1 MAKITV
7 EKDFG
12 EWKVP
17 KSWDDLTLGKFQEL
31 EKLYEGEEGEGEEK
45 RKFDVR
51 DVLDLLTEHTKD
63 EINELPVEFTDMLL
77 RKMYWLHEQPDFGKP
92 SNKITIDEETYTVH
106 TENEMKFGEYVA
118 LDAAMKGDKHNYAAM
133 LAILCRKEG
142 ELFDAKFENE
152 ILPSRIEFWKNV
164 SVVKVMPIVSFFL
177 ELSSMSLQVSLL
189 SSQIQDGI
197 NHIVKHIETSR
208 GNGVFSALF
217 TKWQTR
223 KLRKLQ
229 KSIKNI

>member
-12 EWKVP
+12 EWNVP

-31 EKLYEGEEGEGEEK
+31 ERLYDTEDGNE

-51 DVLDLLTEHTKD
+51 DVLDLMTDRTKD
-63 EINELPVEFTDMLL
+63 EINELPIEFTDSLL
-77 RKMYWLHEQPDFGKP
+77 RKMYWLHEQPQFGKP
-92 SNKITIDEETYTVH
+92 SNKITIDGVQYTVH
-106 TENEMKFGEYVA
+106 NENEMKFGEYVA
-118 LDAAMKGDKHNYAAM
+118 LDTALKGDKHNYAAM

-142 ELFDAKFENE
+142 EIFDAKFENE

-164 SVVKVMPIVSFFL
+164 SVMKVMPIVSFFL
-177 ELSSMSLQVSLL
+177 ELSSMSLQVSQL
-189 SSQIQDGI
+189 SLEIQEGI
-197 NHIVKHIETSR
+197 NHILKHIETSKR
-208 GNGVFSALF
+208 NGVFSALY
-217 TKWQTR
+217 TKWQVR
-223 KLRKLQ
+223 KLKKLQ

>member
-12 EWKVP
+12 EWNVP
-17 KSWDDLTLGKFQEL
+17 QSWDDLTLGKFQEL
-31 EKLYEGEEGEGEEK
+31 ERLYDGDEE

-51 DVLDLLTEHTKD
+51 DVLDLMTDRTKD
-63 EINELPVEFTDMLL
+63 DINELPIEFTDSLL

-92 SNKITIDEETYTVH
+92 SNKVIIDGVQYTVH
-106 TENEMKFGEYVA
+106 NENEMKFGEYVA
-118 LDAAMKGDKHNYAAM
+118 LDTALKGDKHNYAAM

-142 ELFDAKFENE
+142 EIFDAKFENE

-164 SVVKVMPIVSFFL
+164 SVMKVMPIVSFFL
-177 ELSSMSLQVSLL
+177 ELSSMSLQVSQL
-189 SSQIQDGI
+189 SLEIQEGI
-197 NHIVKHIETSR
+197 NHILKHIETSKR
-208 GNGVFSALF
+208 NGVFSALY
-217 TKWQTR
+217 TRWQMR
-223 KLRKLQ
+223 KLKKLQ

>member
-17 KSWDDLTLGKFQEL
+17 QSWDDLTLGKFQEL
-31 EKLYEGEEGEGEEK
+31 ERLYDGDEE

-51 DVLDLLTEHTKD
+51 DVLDLMTDRTKD
-63 EINELPVEFTDMLL
+63 EINELPIEFTDMLL

-92 SNKITIDEETYTVH
+92 SNKITIDGETYTVH
-106 TENEMKFGEYVA
+106 NENEMKFGEYVA
-118 LDAAMKGDKHNYAAM
+118 LDTALKGDKHNYAAM
-133 LAILCRKEG
+133 LAILCRKDG
-142 ELFDAKFENE
+142 EIFDAKFENE

-164 SVVKVMPIVSFFL
+164 SVMKVMPIVSFFL
-177 ELSSMSLQVSLL
+177 ELSSMSLQVSQL
-189 SSQIQDGI
+189 SLEIQEGI
-197 NHIVKHIETSR
+197 NHILKHIETSKQ
-208 GNGVFSALF
+208 NGVFSALY
-217 TKWQTR
+217 TKWQVR
-223 KLRKLQ
+223 KLKKLQ

>member
-17 KSWDDLTLGKFQEL
+17 SSWDDLTLGKFQEL
-31 EKLYEGEEGEGEEK
+31 ERLYDGEEDKE

-51 DVLDLLTEHTKD
+51 DVLDLMTDRKKD
-63 EINELPVEFTDMLL
+63 EINELPIEFTDMLL

-92 SNKITIDEETYTVH
+92 SNKITIDGETYTVH

-118 LDAAMKGDKHNYAAM
+118 LDTAMKGDKHNYAAM
-133 LAILCRKEG
+133 LAILCRKDG
-142 ELFDAKFENE
+142 EIFDAKFENE

-164 SVVKVMPIVSFFL
+164 SVMKVMPIVSFFL
-177 ELSSMSLQVSLL
+177 ELSSMSLQVSQL
-189 SSQIQDGI
+189 SLEIQEGI
-197 NHIVKHIETSR
+197 NHILKHIETSKR
-208 GNGVFSALF
+208 NGVFSALY

-223 KLRKLQ
+223 KLKKLQ

>member
-17 KSWDDLTLGKFQEL
+17 QSWDDLTLGKFQEL
-31 EKLYEGEEGEGEEK
+31 ERLYDGDDENE

-51 DVLDLLTEHTKD
+51 DVLDLMTDRTKD
-63 EINELPVEFTDMLL
+63 EINELPIEFTDSLL

-92 SNKITIDEETYTVH
+92 SNKITIDGVQYTVH
-106 TENEMKFGEYVA
+106 NENEMKFGEYVA
-118 LDAAMKGDKHNYAAM
+118 LDTALKGDKHNYAAM

-142 ELFDAKFENE
+142 EIFDAKFENE

-164 SVVKVMPIVSFFL
+164 SVMKVMPIVSFFL
-177 ELSSMSLQVSLL
+177 ELSSMSLQVSQL
-189 SSQIQDGI
+189 SSEIQEGI
-197 NHIVKHIETSR
+197 NHILKHIETSKR
-208 GNGVFSALF
+208 NGVFSALY
-217 TKWQTR
+217 TKWQVR
-223 KLRKLQ
+223 KLKKLQ

>member
-17 KSWDDLTLGKFQEL
+17 QSWDDLTLGKFQEL
-31 EKLYEGEEGEGEEK
+31 ERLYDGDDDKE

-51 DVLDLLTEHTKD
+51 DVLDLMTDRTKD
-63 EINELPVEFTDMLL
+63 EINELPIEFTDMLL

-92 SNKITIDEETYTVH
+92 SNKVTIDGETYTVH
-106 TENEMKFGEYVA
+106 NENEMKFGEYVA
-118 LDAAMKGDKHNYAAM
+118 LDTALKGDKHNYAAM

-142 ELFDAKFENE
+142 EIFDAKFENE

-164 SVVKVMPIVSFFL
+164 SVMKVMPIVSFFL
-177 ELSSMSLQVSLL
+177 ELSSMSLQVSQL
-189 SSQIQDGI
+189 SSEIQEGI
-197 NHIVKHIETSR
+197 NHILKHIETSKQ
-208 GNGVFSALF
+208 NGVFSALY
-217 TKWQTR
+217 TKWQVR
-223 KLRKLQ
+223 KLKKLQ

>member
-1 MAKITV
+1 MAKVTV

-17 KSWDDLTLGKFQEL
+17 QSWDDLTLGKFQEL
-31 EKLYEGEEGEGEEK
+31 ERLYDGDEDKE

-51 DVLDLLTEHTKD
+51 DVLDLMTDRTKD
-63 EINELPVEFTDMLL
+63 EINELPIEFTDMLL

-92 SNKITIDEETYTVH
+92 SNKITVDGVQYTVH
-106 TENEMKFGEYVA
+106 NENEMKFGEYVA
-118 LDAAMKGDKHNYAAM
+118 LDTAMKGDKHNYAAM

-142 ELFDAKFENE
+142 EIFDAKFENE

-164 SVVKVMPIVSFFL
+164 SVMKVMPIVSFFL
-177 ELSSMSLQVSLL
+177 ELSSMSLQVSQL
-189 SSQIQDGI
+189 SLEIQEGI
-197 NHIVKHIETSR
+197 NHILKHIETSKQ
-208 GNGVFSALF
+208 NGVFSALY
-217 TKWQTR
+217 TKWQVR
-223 KLRKLQ
+223 KLKKLQ

>member
-17 KSWDDLTLGKFQEL
+17 QSWDDLTLGKFQEL
-31 EKLYEGEEGEGEEK
+31 ERLYDGDENE

-51 DVLDLLTEHTKD
+51 DVLDLMTDRTKD
-63 EINELPVEFTDMLL
+63 EINELPIEFTDMLL
-77 RKMYWLHEQPDFGKP
+77 RKMYWLHEQPQFGKP
-92 SNKITIDEETYTVH
+92 SNKITIDGETYTVH
-106 TENEMKFGEYVA
+106 NENEMKFGEYVA
-118 LDAAMKGDKHNYAAM
+118 LDTAMKGDKHNYAAM

-142 ELFDAKFENE
+142 EIFDAKFENE

-164 SVVKVMPIVSFFL
+164 SVMKVMPIVSFFL
-177 ELSSMSLQVSLL
+177 ELSSMSLQVSQL
-189 SSQIQDGI
+189 SLEIQEGI
-197 NHIVKHIETSR
+197 NHILKHIETSKQ
-208 GNGVFSALF
+208 NGVFSALY
-217 TKWQTR
+217 TKWQVR
-223 KLRKLQ
+223 KLKKLQ

>member
-17 KSWDDLTLGKFQEL
+17 SSWDDLTLGKFQEL
-31 EKLYEGEEGEGEEK
+31 ERLYDGDEE

-51 DVLDLLTEHTKD
+51 DVLDLMTDRTKD
-63 EINELPVEFTDMLL
+63 EINELPIEFTDSLL

-92 SNKITIDEETYTVH
+92 SNKVTIDGETYTVH
-106 TENEMKFGEYVA
+106 NENEMKFGEYVA
-118 LDAAMKGDKHNYAAM
+118 LDTAMKGDKHNYAAM

-142 ELFDAKFENE
+142 EIFDAKFENE

-164 SVVKVMPIVSFFL
+164 SVMKVMPIVSFFL
-177 ELSSMSLQVSLL
+177 ELSSMSLQVSQL
-189 SSQIQDGI
+189 SSEIQEGI
-197 NHIVKHIETSR
+197 NHILKHIETSKR
-208 GNGVFSALF
+208 NGVFSALY
-217 TKWQTR
+217 TKWQVR
-223 KLRKLQ
+223 KLKKLQ

>member
-17 KSWDDLTLGKFQEL
+17 QSWDDLTLGKFQEL
-31 EKLYEGEEGEGEEK
+31 ERLYDTEDGNE

-51 DVLDLLTEHTKD
+51 DVLDLMTDRTKD
-63 EINELPVEFTDMLL
+63 EINELPIEFTDSLL

-92 SNKITIDEETYTVH
+92 SNKITVDGVQYTVH
-106 TENEMKFGEYVA
+106 NENEMKFGEYVA
-118 LDAAMKGDKHNYAAM
+118 LDTALKGDKHNYAAM
-133 LAILCRKEG
+133 LAILCRKDG
-142 ELFDAKFENE
+142 EIFDAKFENE

-164 SVVKVMPIVSFFL
+164 SVMKVMPIVSFFL
-177 ELSSMSLQVSLL
+177 ELSSMSLQVSQL
-189 SSQIQDGI
+189 SLEIQEGI
-197 NHIVKHIETSR
+197 NHILKHIETSKR
-208 GNGVFSALF
+208 NGVFSALY
-217 TKWQTR
+217 TKWQVR
-223 KLRKLQ
+223 KLKKLQ

>member
-1 MAKITV
+1 MAKIV

-12 EWKVP
+12 KWVVP
-17 KSWDDLTLGKFQEL
+17 NSWEDLTLGKFQEL
-31 EKLYEGEEGEGEEK
+31 ERLYEGEEDKE

-51 DVLDLLTEHTKD
+51 DVLDLMTDRTKD

-77 RKMYWLHEQPDFGKP
+77 RKMYWLHEQPQFGKP
-92 SNKITIDEETYTVH
+92 SNKITVDGETYTVH

-118 LDAAMKGDKHNYAAM
+118 LDTAMKGDKHNYAAM

-142 ELFDAKFENE
+142 EIFDARFENE
-152 ILPSRIEFWKNV
+152 VLPSRIEFWKNV
-164 SVVKVMPIVSFFL
+164 SVMKVMPIVSFFL
-177 ELSSMSLQVSLL
+177 ELSSMSLQVSQL
-189 SSQIQDGI
+189 SLEIQEGI
-197 NHIVKHIETSR
+197 NHILKHIETSKR
-208 GNGVFSALF
+208 NGVFSALY

>member
-17 KSWDDLTLGKFQEL
+17 QSWDDLTLGKFQEL
-31 EKLYEGEEGEGEEK
+31 ERLYDGDEE

-51 DVLDLLTEHTKD
+51 DVLDLMTDRTKD
-63 EINELPVEFTDMLL
+63 EINELPIEFTDSLL

-92 SNKITIDEETYTVH
+92 SNKVIIDGVQYTVH
-106 TENEMKFGEYVA
+106 NENEMKFGEYVA
-118 LDAAMKGDKHNYAAM
+118 LDTAMKGDKHNYAAM

-142 ELFDAKFENE
+142 EIFDAKFENE

-164 SVVKVMPIVSFFL
+164 SVMKVMPIVSFFL
-177 ELSSMSLQVSLL
+177 ELSSMSLQVSQL
-189 SSQIQDGI
+189 SSEIQEGI
-197 NHIVKHIETSR
+197 NHILKHIETSKR
-208 GNGVFSALF
+208 NGVFSALY
-217 TKWQTR
+217 TKWQVR
-223 KLRKLQ
+223 KLKKLQ

>member
-17 KSWDDLTLGKFQEL
+17 QSWDDLTLGKFQEL
-31 EKLYEGEEGEGEEK
+31 ERLYDGDDEK
-45 RKFDVR
+45 DRKFDVR
-51 DVLDLLTEHTKD
+51 DVLDLMTDRTKD
-63 EINELPVEFTDMLL
+63 EINELPIEFTDMLL

-92 SNKITIDEETYTVH
+92 SNKITVDGVQYTVH
-106 TENEMKFGEYVA
+106 NENEMKFGEYVA
-118 LDAAMKGDKHNYAAM
+118 LDTAMKGDKHNYAAM

-142 ELFDAKFENE
+142 EIFDAKFENE

-164 SVVKVMPIVSFFL
+164 SVMKVMPIVSFFL
-177 ELSSMSLQVSLL
+177 ELSSMSLQVSQL
-189 SSQIQDGI
+189 SSEIQEGI
-197 NHIVKHIETSR
+197 NHILKHIETSKR
-208 GNGVFSALF
+208 NGVFSALY
-217 TKWQTR
+217 TKWQVR
-223 KLRKLQ
+223 KLKKLQ

>member
-1 MAKITV
+1 MDKIKV

-17 KSWDDLTLGKFQEL
+17 SSWDELTLGKFQEL
-31 EKLYEGEEGEGEEK
+31 ERLYDGDEDKE

-51 DVLDLLTEHTKD
+51 DVLDLMTDRTKD
-63 EINELPVEFTDMLL
+63 EINELPIEFTDSLL
-77 RKMYWLHEQPDFGKP
+77 RKMYWLHEQPQFGKP
-92 SNKITIDEETYTVH
+92 SNKITIDGETYTVH

-118 LDAAMKGDKHNYAAM
+118 LDTAMKGDKHNYAAM

-142 ELFDAKFENE
+142 EVFDAKFENE

-164 SVVKVMPIVSFFL
+164 SVMKVMPIVSFFL
-177 ELSSMSLQVSLL
+177 ELSSMSLQVSQL
-189 SSQIQDGI
+189 SLEIQEGI
-197 NHIVKHIETSR
+197 NHILKHIETSKQ
-208 GNGVFSALF
+208 NGVFSALY
-217 TKWQTR
+217 TKWQVR
-223 KLRKLQ
+223 KLKKLQ

>member
-17 KSWDDLTLGKFQEL
+17 QSWDDLTLGKFQEL
-31 EKLYEGEEGEGEEK
+31 ERLYDGDEE

-51 DVLDLLTEHTKD
+51 DVLDLMTDRTKD
-63 EINELPVEFTDMLL
+63 EINELPIEFTDSLL
-77 RKMYWLHEQPDFGKP
+77 RKMYWLHEQPNFGKP
-92 SNKITIDEETYTVH
+92 SNKITVDGETYTVH
-106 TENEMKFGEYVA
+106 NENEMKFGEYVA
-118 LDAAMKGDKHNYAAM
+118 LDTAMKGDKHNYAAM

-142 ELFDAKFENE
+142 EIFDAKFENE

-164 SVVKVMPIVSFFL
+164 SVMKVMPIVSFFL
-177 ELSSMSLQVSLL
+177 ELSSMSLQVSQL
-189 SSQIQDGI
+189 SLEIQEGI
-197 NHIVKHIETSR
+197 NHILKHIETSKR
-208 GNGVFSALF
+208 NGVFSALY
-217 TKWQTR
+217 TKWQVR
-223 KLRKLQ
+223 KLKKLQ

>member
-17 KSWDDLTLGKFQEL
+17 QSWDDLTLGKFQEL
-31 EKLYEGEEGEGEEK
+31 ERLYDGEEDKE

-51 DVLDLLTEHTKD
+51 DVLDLMTDRTKD
-63 EINELPVEFTDMLL
+63 EINELPIEFTDSLL

-92 SNKITIDEETYTVH
+92 SNKVTIDGVQYTVH
-106 TENEMKFGEYVA
+106 NENEMKFGEYVA
-118 LDAAMKGDKHNYAAM
+118 LDTAMKGDKHNYAAM
-133 LAILCRKEG
+133 LAILCRKDG
-142 ELFDAKFENE
+142 EIFDAKFENE

-164 SVVKVMPIVSFFL
+164 SVMKVMPIVSFFL
-177 ELSSMSLQVSLL
+177 ELSSMSLQVSQL
-189 SSQIQDGI
+189 SSEIQEGI
-197 NHIVKHIETSR
+197 NHILKHIETSKR
-208 GNGVFSALF
+208 NGVFSALY
-217 TKWQTR
+217 TKWQVR
-223 KLRKLQ
+223 KLKKLQ

>member
-17 KSWDDLTLGKFQEL
+17 QSWDDLTLGKFQEL
-31 EKLYEGEEGEGEEK
+31 ERLYDGEEDKE

-51 DVLDLLTEHTKD
+51 DVLDLMTDRTKD
-63 EINELPVEFTDMLL
+63 EINELPIEFTDMLL

-92 SNKITIDEETYTVH
+92 SNKITIDGVQYTVH
-106 TENEMKFGEYVA
+106 NENEMKFGEYVA
-118 LDAAMKGDKHNYAAM
+118 LDTAMKGDKHNYAAM
-133 LAILCRKEG
+133 LAILCRKDG
-142 ELFDAKFENE
+142 EVFDAKFENE

-164 SVVKVMPIVSFFL
+164 SVMKVMPIVSFFL
-177 ELSSMSLQVSLL
+177 ELSSMSLQVSQL
-189 SSQIQDGI
+189 SLEVQEGI
-197 NHIVKHIETSR
+197 NHILKHIETSKR
-208 GNGVFSALF
+208 NGVFSALY
-217 TKWQTR
+217 TKWQVR
-223 KLRKLQ
+223 KLKKLQ

>member
-17 KSWDDLTLGKFQEL
+17 SSWDDLTLGKFQEL
-31 EKLYEGEEGEGEEK
+31 ERLYDGDYDKE

-51 DVLDLLTEHTKD
+51 DVLDLMTDRTKD
-63 EINELPVEFTDMLL
+63 EINELPIEFTDMLL

-92 SNKITIDEETYTVH
+92 SNKVIIDGVQYTVH
-106 TENEMKFGEYVA
+106 NENEMKFGEYVA
-118 LDAAMKGDKHNYAAM
+118 LDTAMKGDKHNYAAM

-164 SVVKVMPIVSFFL
+164 SVMKVMPIVSFFL
-177 ELSSMSLQVSLL
+177 ELSSMSLQVSQL
-189 SSQIQDGI
+189 SSEIQEGI
-197 NHIVKHIETSR
+197 NHILKHIETSKQ
-208 GNGVFSALF
+208 NGVFSALY
-217 TKWQTR
+217 TKWQVR
-223 KLRKLQ
+223 KLKKLQ

>member
-17 KSWDDLTLGKFQEL
+17 QSWDDLTLGKFQEL
-31 EKLYEGEEGEGEEK
+31 ERLYDGDEDKE

-51 DVLDLLTEHTKD
+51 DVLDLMTDRTKD
-63 EINELPVEFTDMLL
+63 EINELPIEFTDSLL

-92 SNKITIDEETYTVH
+92 SNKVTIDGVQYTVH
-106 TENEMKFGEYVA
+106 NENEMKFGEYVA
-118 LDAAMKGDKHNYAAM
+118 LDTALKGDKHNYAAM
-133 LAILCRKEG
+133 LAILCRKDG
-142 ELFDAKFENE
+142 EIFDAKFENE

-164 SVVKVMPIVSFFL
+164 SVMKVMPIVSFFL
-177 ELSSMSLQVSLL
+177 ELSSMSLQVSQL
-189 SSQIQDGI
+189 SLEIQEGI
-197 NHIVKHIETSR
+197 NHILKHIETSKR
-208 GNGVFSALF
+208 NGVFSALY
-217 TKWQTR
+217 TKWQVR
-223 KLRKLQ
+223 KLKKLQ

>member
-17 KSWDDLTLGKFQEL
+17 QSWDDLTLGKFQEL
-31 EKLYEGEEGEGEEK
+31 ERLYDGDDDKE

-51 DVLDLLTEHTKD
+51 DVLDLMTDRTKD
-63 EINELPVEFTDMLL
+63 EINELPIEFTDMLL
-77 RKMYWLHEQPDFGKP
+77 RKMYWLHEQPQFGKP
-92 SNKITIDEETYTVH
+92 SNKVTIDGVQYTVH
-106 TENEMKFGEYVA
+106 NENEMKFGEYVA
-118 LDAAMKGDKHNYAAM
+118 LDTALKGDKHNYAAM

-142 ELFDAKFENE
+142 EIFDAKFENE

-177 ELSSMSLQVSLL
+177 ELSSMSLQVSQL
-189 SSQIQDGI
+189 SLEIQEGI
-197 NHIVKHIETSR
+197 NHILKHIETSKR
-208 GNGVFSALF
+208 NGVFSALY
-217 TKWQTR
+217 TKWQVR
-223 KLRKLQ
+223 KLKKLQ

>member
-17 KSWDDLTLGKFQEL
+17 SSWDDLTLGKFQEL
-31 EKLYEGEEGEGEEK
+31 ERLYDGEEDKE

-51 DVLDLLTEHTKD
+51 DVLDLMTDRTKD
-63 EINELPVEFTDMLL
+63 EINELPIEFTDSLL

-92 SNKITIDEETYTVH
+92 SNKVTIDGVQYTVH
-106 TENEMKFGEYVA
+106 NENEMKFGEYVA
-118 LDAAMKGDKHNYAAM
+118 LDTAMKGDKHNYAAM

-142 ELFDAKFENE
+142 EIFDAKFENE

-164 SVVKVMPIVSFFL
+164 SVMKVMPIVSFLL
-177 ELSSMSLQVSLL
+177 ELSSMSLQVSKL
-189 SSQIQDGI
+189 SSEIQEGI
-197 NHIVKHIETSR
+197 NHILKHIETSKR
-208 GNGVFSALF
+208 NGVFSALY
-217 TKWQTR
+217 TKWQVR
-223 KLRKLQ
+223 KLKKLQ

>member
-1 MAKITV
+1 MAKIV

-12 EWKVP
+12 KWVVP
-17 KSWDDLTLGKFQEL
+17 NSWEDLTLGKFQEL
-31 EKLYEGEEGEGEEK
+31 ERLYEGEEDKE

-51 DVLDLLTEHTKD
+51 DVLDLMTDRTKD

-77 RKMYWLHEQPDFGKP
+77 RKMYWLHEQPQFGKP
-92 SNKITIDEETYTVH
+92 SNKITVDGETYTVH

-118 LDAAMKGDKHNYAAM
+118 LDTAMKGDKHNYAAM

-142 ELFDAKFENE
+142 EIFDARFENE
-152 ILPSRIEFWKNV
+152 VLPSRIEFWKNV
-164 SVVKVMPIVSFFL
+164 SVMKVMPIVSFFL
-177 ELSSMSLQVSLL
+177 ELSSMSLQVSQL
-189 SSQIQDGI
+189 SSQIQEGI
-197 NHIVKHIETSR
+197 NHILKHIETSKQ
-208 GNGVFSALF
+208 NGVFSALY
-217 TKWQTR
+217 TKWQMR